1 LVQIPWKKLKNKFI
15 YEKLMIIKDLID
27 IPCEILN
34 EWHCYKYKKN
44 IKPQLKYYG
53 VGEVLKI

>member
-1 LVQIPWKKLKNKFI
+1 
-15 YEKLMIIKDLID
+15 MIIKDLID